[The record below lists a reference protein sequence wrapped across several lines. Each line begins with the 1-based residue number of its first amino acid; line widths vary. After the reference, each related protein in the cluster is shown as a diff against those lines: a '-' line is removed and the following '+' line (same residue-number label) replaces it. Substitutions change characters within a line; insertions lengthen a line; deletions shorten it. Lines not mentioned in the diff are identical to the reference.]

1 MFQCKGITKILFVQK
16 ILILSILKE
25 KANFLEYGFV
35 YVIYLFYL
43 CKQIDSTMESAIQ
56 KKATM
61 FRLNVDLIERLKEM
75 AKREHRSLNN
85 FVECVLLDVA
95 YNEPNEV
102 TKAAMEE
109 ARSGKLRDVPP
120 VDTSSVEA
128 MFKSM
133 GL

>member
-1 MFQCKGITKILFVQK
+1 MQT
-16 ILILSILKE
+16 
-25 KANFLEYGFV
+25 
-35 YVIYLFYL
+35 
-43 CKQIDSTMESAIQ
+43 TIQ

-75 AKREHRSLNN
+75 AQREHRSLNN

-95 YNEPNEV
+95 YNEPNDV
-102 TKAAMEE
+102 TKAAIKE
-109 ARSGKLRDVPP
+109 AQSGKLHDEPP

>member
-1 MFQCKGITKILFVQK
+1 METSKAYFDDILSR
-16 ILILSILKE
+16 LILVICF
-25 KANFLEYGFV
+25 AY
-35 YVIYLFYL
+35 YIYLLYL
-43 CKQIDSTMESAIQ
+43 CKQTDNTMEATVQ

-61 FRLNVDLIERLKEM
+61 FRLSVDLLDRLKDM
-75 AKREHRSLNN
+75 ARREHRSLNN
-85 FVECVLLDVA
+85 FVECVLLDAA

-102 TKAAMEE
+102 TKAAIEE
-109 ARSGKLRDVPP
+109 ARSGNLRNVPP

>member
-1 MFQCKGITKILFVQK
+1 MDVG
-16 ILILSILKE
+16 
-25 KANFLEYGFV
+25 
-35 YVIYLFYL
+35 
-43 CKQIDSTMESAIQ
+43 IQ
-56 KKATM
+56 KKATI
-61 FRLNVDLIERLKEM
+61 FRLNVDLIERLTEM

-109 ARSGKLRDVPP
+109 ARSGKLQNVPP
-120 VDTSSVEA
+120 IDTSSVEA

>member
-1 MFQCKGITKILFVQK
+1 
-16 ILILSILKE
+16 
-25 KANFLEYGFV
+25 
-35 YVIYLFYL
+35 
-43 CKQIDSTMESAIQ
+43 MEAAIQ

-61 FRLNVDLIERLKEM
+61 FRLNVDLIERLKEL

-95 YNEPNEV
+95 YNEPNEI
-102 TKAAMEE
+102 TKSAIEE
-109 ARSGKLRDVPP
+109 ARSGKLRDVSP

>member
-1 MFQCKGITKILFVQK
+1 
-16 ILILSILKE
+16 
-25 KANFLEYGFV
+25 
-35 YVIYLFYL
+35 
-43 CKQIDSTMESAIQ
+43 MEAAIQ

-61 FRLNVDLIERLKEM
+61 FRLSVELIDRLKEM

-95 YNEPNEV
+95 YREPNET
-102 TKAAMEE
+102 TKSAIAE
-109 ARSGKLRDVPP
+109 AKSGKLRDVSP
-120 VDTSSVEA
+120 VDTSSVDA